1 VTLGVYQRE
10 GVFVDRSAE
19 LAAMGCP
26 PRLPRS
32 SGGGN
37 VIAGMSPATAHID
50 LPTLRARRDQILSCA
65 AQHGARNV
73 RVFGSIARGEAEADS
88 DVDLLVK
95 MDQGRS
101 LLDLVGLWQE
111 LEDLLGARVDVL
123 SEGGVSPH
131 LRERIFAD
139 AVAL

>member
-1 VTLGVYQRE
+1 
-10 GVFVDRSAE
+10 
-19 LAAMGCP
+19 
-26 PRLPRS
+26 
-32 SGGGN
+32 
-37 VIAGMSPATAHID
+37 MSPATAHID
-50 LPTLRARRDQILSCA
+50 LPALRARRDQILGCA
-65 AQHGARNV
+65 AEHGARNV

-95 MDQGRS
+95 MDEGRS

-111 LEDLLGARVDVL
+111 LEDLLGTRVDVL